1 MSAPTITAQRCR
13 VVVLLSGSGSNLQA
27 LIDTQASSSYEIVA
41 VISNK
46 QDAFGLQRA
55 AKHGI
60 ATETLSHR
68 DFASRESFDSKL
80 AKLVDSFKPDL
91 VVLAGFMRILT
102 APFVAL
108 FAGRRV
114 NIHPSLLPEFP
125 GMNTHERAL
134 DAGVSE
140 HGVSVHFV
148 TEELDGGPV
157 IARRKVSVTAD
168 DTAESLAAK
177 VLTEEHKLYPEV
189 VEWFARGE
197 LSLTAGQ
204 ALHSRLGLPVDL
216 EA

>member
-46 QDAFGLQRA
+46 RDAFGLQRA

-108 FAGRRV
+108 FAGRLV

-125 GMNTHERAL
+125 GMNTHQRAL

>member
-46 QDAFGLQRA
+46 RDAFGLQRA

-108 FAGRRV
+108 FAGRLV

>member
-108 FAGRRV
+108 FAGRLV

-125 GMNTHERAL
+125 GMNTHQRAL

-140 HGVSVHFV
+140 HGASVHFV

-168 DTAESLAAK
+168 DTAESLATK

>member
-68 DFASRESFDSKL
+68 DFASRESFDAQL
-80 AKLVDSFKPDL
+80 AELVDSFKPDL

-108 FAGRRV
+108 FAGRLV

-125 GMNTHERAL
+125 GMNTHQRAL

>member
-55 AKHGI
+55 AKNGI

-108 FAGRRV
+108 FAGRLV

-125 GMNTHERAL
+125 GMNTHQRAL

>member
-27 LIDTQASSSYEIVA
+27 LIDAQASSSYEIVA

-108 FAGRRV
+108 FAGRLV

-125 GMNTHERAL
+125 GMNTHQRAR

-140 HGVSVHFV
+140 HGASVHFV

>member
-80 AKLVDSFKPDL
+80 AKLVDSFEPDL

-108 FAGRRV
+108 FAGRLV

-125 GMNTHERAL
+125 GMNTHQRAL

-197 LSLTAGQ
+197 LSLSAGQ
-204 ALHSRLGLPVDL
+204 ALHSRLELPVDL
-216 EA
+216 EG

>member
-1 MSAPTITAQRCR
+1 M
-13 VVVLLSGSGSNLQA
+13 
-27 LIDTQASSSYEIVA
+27 
-41 VISNK
+41 ISNK

-108 FAGRRV
+108 FAGRLV

-125 GMNTHERAL
+125 GMNTHQRAL

-140 HGVSVHFV
+140 HGASVHFV

>member
-1 MSAPTITAQRCR
+1 M
-13 VVVLLSGSGSNLQA
+13 LLSGSGSNLQA

-108 FAGRRV
+108 FAGRLV

-125 GMNTHERAL
+125 GMNTHQRAL

-157 IARRKVSVTAD
+157 IARRKVSVQAD

-189 VEWFARGE
+189 VKWFARGE
-197 LSLTAGQ
+197 LSLSAGQ
-204 ALHSRLGLPVDL
+204 ALHSRLELPVDL
-216 EA
+216 EG

>member
-27 LIDTQASSSYEIVA
+27 LIDAQASSSYEIVA

-108 FAGRRV
+108 FAGRLV

-125 GMNTHERAL
+125 GMNTHQRAL

>member
-1 MSAPTITAQRCR
+1 M
-13 VVVLLSGSGSNLQA
+13 LLSGSGSNLQA
-27 LIDTQASSSYEIVA
+27 LIDAQASSSYEIVA

-108 FAGRRV
+108 FAGRLV

-125 GMNTHERAL
+125 GMNTHQRAL
-134 DAGVSE
+134 DAGESE

>member
-108 FAGRRV
+108 FAGRLV

-125 GMNTHERAL
+125 GMNTHQRAL

-204 ALHSRLGLPVDL
+204 ALHSRLELPVDL
-216 EA
+216 EG

>member
-55 AKHGI
+55 TKHGI

-108 FAGRRV
+108 FAGRLV

-125 GMNTHERAL
+125 GMNTHQRAL

-140 HGVSVHFV
+140 HGASVHFV

>member
-1 MSAPTITAQRCR
+1 M
-13 VVVLLSGSGSNLQA
+13 LLSGSGSNLQA
-27 LIDTQASSSYEIVA
+27 LIDAQASSSYEIVA

-55 AKHGI
+55 AKHKI

-68 DFASRESFDSKL
+68 DFASRESFDAQL
-80 AKLVDSFKPDL
+80 AELVDSFKPDL

-108 FAGRRV
+108 FAGRLV

-125 GMNTHERAL
+125 GMNTHQRAL
-134 DAGVSE
+134 DAGESE

-157 IARRKVSVTAD
+157 IARRKVSVKAD

-197 LSLTAGQ
+197 LNLSAGQ
-204 ALHSRLGLPVDL
+204 ALHSRLELPVDL
-216 EA
+216 EG

>member
-13 VVVLLSGSGSNLQA
+13 VVVLLSGRGSNLQA

-55 AKHGI
+55 AKHEI

-68 DFASRESFDSKL
+68 DFASRESFDAQL
-80 AKLVDSFKPDL
+80 AELVDSFKPDL

-108 FAGRRV
+108 FAGRLV

-125 GMNTHERAL
+125 GMNTHQRAL

-157 IARRKVSVTAD
+157 IARRKVSVQAD

-197 LSLTAGQ
+197 LSLSAGQ
-204 ALHSRLGLPVDL
+204 ALHSRLELPVDL
-216 EA
+216 EG

>member
-1 MSAPTITAQRCR
+1 MSSPTTTAQRCR

-27 LIDTQASSSYEIVA
+27 LIDTQGSSSYEIVA

-46 QDAFGLQRA
+46 QDAFGLERA
-55 AKHGI
+55 ARHGI
-60 ATETLSHR
+60 ANETLSHR
-68 DFASRESFDSKL
+68 DFTSRESFDAEL
-80 AKLVDSFKPDL
+80 AELVDSFKPDL
-91 VVLAGFMRILT
+91 VLLAGFMRILT

-108 FAGRRV
+108 FAGRLV

-125 GMNTHERAL
+125 GMNTHQRAL

-157 IARRKVSVTAD
+157 IARRKVAVKAD
-168 DTAESLAAK
+168 DTAESLAAR

-204 ALHSRLGLPVDL
+204 ALHSRLELPVDL
-216 EA
+216 ED

>member
-108 FAGRRV
+108 FAGRLV

-125 GMNTHERAL
+125 GMNTHQRAL

-157 IARRKVSVTAD
+157 IARRKVSVQAD

-197 LSLTAGQ
+197 LSLSAGQ
-204 ALHSRLGLPVDL
+204 ALHSRLELPVDL
-216 EA
+216 EG

>member
-1 MSAPTITAQRCR
+1 M
-13 VVVLLSGSGSNLQA
+13 LLSGSGSNLQA

-68 DFASRESFDSKL
+68 DFASRESFDAQL
-80 AKLVDSFKPDL
+80 AELVDSLKPDL

-108 FAGRRV
+108 FAGRLV

-125 GMNTHERAL
+125 GMNTHQRAL

-157 IARRKVSVTAD
+157 IARRKVSVKAD

-177 VLTEEHKLYPEV
+177 VLTEEHKLYSEV

-197 LSLTAGQ
+197 LSLSAGQ
-204 ALHSRLGLPVDL
+204 ALHSRLELPVDL
-216 EA
+216 EG

>member
-27 LIDTQASSSYEIVA
+27 LIDAQASSSYEIVA

-108 FAGRRV
+108 FAGRLV

-125 GMNTHERAL
+125 GMNTHQRAL

-148 TEELDGGPV
+148 TEDLDGGPV

>member
-13 VVVLLSGSGSNLQA
+13 VVVLLSGSGTNLQA

-55 AKHGI
+55 AKHEI

-68 DFASRESFDSKL
+68 DFASRESFDAQL
-80 AKLVDSFKPDL
+80 AELVDSFKPDL

-108 FAGRRV
+108 FAGRLV

-125 GMNTHERAL
+125 GMNTHQRAL

-157 IARRKVSVTAD
+157 IARRKVSVQAD

-197 LSLTAGQ
+197 LSLSAGQ
-204 ALHSRLGLPVDL
+204 ALHSRLELPVDL
-216 EA
+216 EG

>member
-108 FAGRRV
+108 FAGRLV

-125 GMNTHERAL
+125 GMNTHQRAL

-148 TEELDGGPV
+148 TEDLDGGPV

>member
-46 QDAFGLQRA
+46 QAAFGLQRA
-55 AKHGI
+55 AKHEI

-68 DFASRESFDSKL
+68 DFASRESFDAQL
-80 AKLVDSFKPDL
+80 AELVDSFKPDL

-108 FAGRRV
+108 FAGRLV

-125 GMNTHERAL
+125 GMNTHQRAL

-157 IARRKVSVTAD
+157 IARRKVSVQAD

-197 LSLTAGQ
+197 LSLSAGQ
-204 ALHSRLGLPVDL
+204 ALHSRLELPVDL
-216 EA
+216 EG

>member
-1 MSAPTITAQRCR
+1 MSASTITAQRCR
-13 VVVLLSGSGSNLQA
+13 VVVLLSGSGTNLQA

-55 AKHGI
+55 AKHEI

-68 DFASRESFDSKL
+68 DFASRESFDAQL
-80 AKLVDSFKPDL
+80 AELVDSFKPDL

-108 FAGRRV
+108 FAGRLV

-125 GMNTHERAL
+125 GMNTHQRAL

-157 IARRKVSVTAD
+157 IARRKVSVQAD

-197 LSLTAGQ
+197 LSLSAGQ
-204 ALHSRLGLPVDL
+204 ALHSRLELPVDL
-216 EA
+216 EG

>member
-55 AKHGI
+55 AKHEI

-68 DFASRESFDSKL
+68 DFASRESFDAQL
-80 AKLVDSFKPDL
+80 AELVDSFKPDL

-108 FAGRRV
+108 FAGRLV

-125 GMNTHERAL
+125 GMNTHQRAL

-157 IARRKVSVTAD
+157 IARRKVSVQAD

-197 LSLTAGQ
+197 LSLSAGQ
-204 ALHSRLGLPVDL
+204 ALHSRLELPVDL
-216 EA
+216 EG

>member
-108 FAGRRV
+108 FAGRLV

>member
-55 AKHGI
+55 AKNGI

-108 FAGRRV
+108 FAGRLV

>member
-27 LIDTQASSSYEIVA
+27 LIDTQASSSFEIVA

-68 DFASRESFDSKL
+68 DFASRESFDAQL
-80 AKLVDSFKPDL
+80 AELVDSFKPDL

-108 FAGRRV
+108 FAGRLV

-125 GMNTHERAL
+125 GMNTHQRAL

-157 IARRKVSVTAD
+157 IARRKVSVKAD

-189 VEWFARGE
+189 VEWVARGE
-197 LSLTAGQ
+197 LSLSAGQ
-204 ALHSRLGLPVDL
+204 ALHSRLELPVDL
-216 EA
+216 EG

>member
-108 FAGRRV
+108 FAGRLV

-125 GMNTHERAL
+125 GMNTHQRAL

-168 DTAESLAAK
+168 DTAESLATK

>member
-55 AKHGI
+55 AKHEI

-68 DFASRESFDSKL
+68 DFASRESFDAQL
-80 AKLVDSFKPDL
+80 AELVDSFKPDL

-108 FAGRRV
+108 FAGRLV

-125 GMNTHERAL
+125 GMNTHQRAL

-157 IARRKVSVTAD
+157 IARRKVSVQAD
-168 DTAESLAAK
+168 DTAKSLAAK

-197 LSLTAGQ
+197 LSLSAGQ
-204 ALHSRLGLPVDL
+204 ALHSRLELPVDL
-216 EA
+216 EG

>member
-1 MSAPTITAQRCR
+1 M
-13 VVVLLSGSGSNLQA
+13 LLSGSGSNLQA
-27 LIDTQASSSYEIVA
+27 LIDAQASSSYEIVA

-108 FAGRRV
+108 FAGRLV

-125 GMNTHERAL
+125 GMNTHQRAL

-140 HGVSVHFV
+140 HGASVHFV

>member
-1 MSAPTITAQRCR
+1 M
-13 VVVLLSGSGSNLQA
+13 LLSGSGSNLQA

-108 FAGRRV
+108 FAGRLV

-125 GMNTHERAL
+125 GMNTHQRAL

>member
-1 MSAPTITAQRCR
+1 M
-13 VVVLLSGSGSNLQA
+13 LLSGSGSNLQA

-108 FAGRRV
+108 FAGRLV

-125 GMNTHERAL
+125 GMNTHQRAL

-189 VEWFARGE
+189 VKWFARGE
-197 LSLTAGQ
+197 LSLSAGQ
-204 ALHSRLGLPVDL
+204 ALHSRLELPVDL
-216 EA
+216 EG

>member
-1 MSAPTITAQRCR
+1 M
-13 VVVLLSGSGSNLQA
+13 LLSGSGSNLQA
-27 LIDTQASSSYEIVA
+27 LIDAQASSSYEIVA

-108 FAGRRV
+108 FAGRLV

-125 GMNTHERAL
+125 GMNTHQRAL

>member
-55 AKHGI
+55 AKHEI

-108 FAGRRV
+108 FAGRLV

-125 GMNTHERAL
+125 GMNTHQRAL

-140 HGVSVHFV
+140 HGASVHFV

>member
-55 AKHGI
+55 AKHEI

-68 DFASRESFDSKL
+68 DFASRESFDAQL
-80 AKLVDSFKPDL
+80 AELVDSFKPDL

-102 APFVAL
+102 ASFVAL
-108 FAGRRV
+108 FAGRLV

-125 GMNTHERAL
+125 GMNTHQRAL

-157 IARRKVSVTAD
+157 IARRKVSVQAD

-197 LSLTAGQ
+197 LSLSAGQ
-204 ALHSRLGLPVDL
+204 ALHSRLELPVDL
-216 EA
+216 EG

>member
-1 MSAPTITAQRCR
+1 M
-13 VVVLLSGSGSNLQA
+13 LLSGSGSNLQA

-108 FAGRRV
+108 FAGRLV

-125 GMNTHERAL
+125 GMNTHQRAL

-157 IARRKVSVTAD
+157 IARRKVSVQAD

>member
-1 MSAPTITAQRCR
+1 M
-13 VVVLLSGSGSNLQA
+13 LLSGSGSNLQA

-68 DFASRESFDSKL
+68 DFASRESFDAQL
-80 AKLVDSFKPDL
+80 AELVDSFKPDL

-108 FAGRRV
+108 FAGRLV

-125 GMNTHERAL
+125 GINTHQRAL
-134 DAGVSE
+134 DAGESE

-157 IARRKVSVTAD
+157 IARRKVSVKAD

-197 LSLTAGQ
+197 LSLSAGQ
-204 ALHSRLGLPVDL
+204 ALHSRLELPVDL
-216 EA
+216 EG

>member
-108 FAGRRV
+108 FAGRLV

-125 GMNTHERAL
+125 GMNTHQRAL

-157 IARRKVSVTAD
+157 IARRKVSVQAD
-168 DTAESLAAK
+168 DTAESLADK

-197 LSLTAGQ
+197 LSLSAGQ
-204 ALHSRLGLPVDL
+204 ALHSRLELPVDL
-216 EA
+216 EG